1 MLAHA
6 RPPGESIT
14 MTDQYGVIGHP
25 IAHSK
30 SPLLHRWFAEQTS
43 QDMSYAAFDIE
54 PRVLATSLARLVAR
68 GIRGLNVTVPHKQAV
83 VPLTASLT
91 ERARLAGAVNT
102 LSVGPDGSLEGDNT
116 DGAGLVADLRDHLQL
131 AVDGARLLILGAGGA
146 ARGIVPA
153 LLGLRPAGLLIA
165 NRTVERALE
174 LARAFAALGPVSA
187 CGFDELAD
195 DDFDLVINATSAGL
209 HGGLPP
215 FPGSIIGPDTV
226 CYDLS
231 YASSDTPFVRWA
243 RAHEAR
249 EAYDG
254 LGMLIEQ
261 AAESFFRWR
270 GVRPET
276 GPVRARLA
284 AALTD
289 RTARRTGAPAD

>member
-1 MLAHA
+1 
-6 RPPGESIT
+6 

-30 SPLLHRWFAEQTS
+30 SPLLHRWFAEQTG
-43 QDMSYAAFDIE
+43 QDISYAAFDIE
-54 PRVLATSLARLVAR
+54 PRALTASLARLVAS

-83 VPLTASLT
+83 VPLTARLA

-116 DGAGLVADLRDHLQL
+116 DGAGLVADLRDHLQV
-131 AVDGARLLILGAGGA
+131 AVNGARLLILGAGGA

-153 LLGLRPAGLLIA
+153 LLELGPARLLIA

-174 LARAFAALGPVSA
+174 LAHAFRALGPVAA

-195 DDFDLVINATSAGL
+195 GAFELVINATSAGL
-209 HGGLPP
+209 RGELPP

-231 YASSDTPFVRWA
+231 YATSDTPFVRWA
-243 RAHEAR
+243 RGHEAR

-261 AAESFFRWR
+261 AAESFFLWR

-284 AALTD
+284 AALTN
-289 RTARRTGAPAD
+289 RPAPRTGAAAD